1 MAHVSEAGV
10 TVKMKEEEE
19 EGRRKERGERAHS
32 SSSLS
37 LSLSLSFLHSLSLS
51 LTNTVLGRIWAA
63 AKGQRSA
70 LGFIQSRLPR
80 LCAHQSL
87 KGRGARLLR
96 ARGGTCAT
104 RIEQMYI

>member
-37 LSLSLSFLHSLSLS
+37 LSLSLSLSFTLSLSLS
-51 LTNTVLGRIWAA
+51 LTLFLAGSGRRP
-63 AKGQRSA
+63 KGS
-70 LGFIQSRLPR
+70 
-80 LCAHQSL
+80 
-87 KGRGARLLR
+87 ARLLGLYKAVYLGSVPINLSKEEER
-96 ARGGTCAT
+96 VSSEHVAVRVQQG
-104 RIEQMYI
+104 